1 MSSAP
6 IIPHR
11 ESLLPMSSRAPKA
24 ASFSVPFKAAA
35 GLAMTALAG
44 FGVIAPKIGLDV
56 TMLNGGMAAALGAVI
71 GILLALNG

>member
-1 MSSAP
+1 MSSTP

-11 ESLLPMSSRAPKA
+11 ETVLPMTSSAPKA
-24 ASFSVPFKAAA
+24 VSSTVLFKAAA

-56 TMLNGGMAAALGAVI
+56 TTLNGGMAAAFGAVI
-71 GILLALNG
+71 GIALALNG